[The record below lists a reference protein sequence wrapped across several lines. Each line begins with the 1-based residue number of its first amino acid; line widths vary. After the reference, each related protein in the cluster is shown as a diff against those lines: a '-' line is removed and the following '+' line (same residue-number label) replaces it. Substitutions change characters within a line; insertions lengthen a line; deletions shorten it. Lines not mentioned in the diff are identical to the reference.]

1 MSFSKGSSSP
11 LMTIKNELLHGAVV
25 KGDLPTVKRLLD
37 RHKADINT
45 KNSNGLS
52 MLQIALLNGH
62 SKLSEYL
69 IQKGV
74 DIHSTDQEGF
84 SALHDAALEGDLPL
98 VRKLL
103 SKGLSPLLVTQ
114 MGELAIDLA
123 ANMQVEKMVCEE
135 MYRTGEV
142 KLAKEYSIY
151 LGLER
156 EMPENFRNTRLLMAA
171 RGCHSHFAA
180 RISHAYQGTKN
191 ASQQHPSSSQA
202 QHSSQLRHEAQT
214 GSVKSQ
220 FQVSKNLPTRAN
232 RVHPSADVATQG
244 AADSAS
250 LRERQPW
257 AICDDGNCLTSAA
270 ARVGS
275 PPNCDASGGSH
286 ANAGYAEASQ
296 GLPAKVYKEQAS
308 SEDKEASIVENPS
321 PPPPL
326 AAGDHLAAAGVNN
339 TNTDI
344 PTSCVVNSASA
355 VACTNSPASAKSSVK
370 SSKLPSCES
379 NRGSGSNLISREA
392 TTIKSLYQHN
402 SFQLQI
408 GLSLHSHSTRSCL
421 DEVIVEDPLSLSCS
435 HVENLTESRNL
446 TSSLPT
452 FNSPSVITRRQKSLT
467 VPGYSTARNKANLQH
482 NRQKRPRTLQKSV
495 SFADLPMTRS
505 KAMFVGQS
513 GSRNSSS
520 SVPHE
525 CGENQDVATQKVVPT
540 TSTASP
546 SNSSGSGK
554 SHTSIVD
561 HRLSL
566 PTDIYDH
573 FIKRQ
578 EVGTRVKNSRSFDE
592 IDSLMDAGIRALSL
606 KPRKSIIAPP
616 RRRRTTVAEFRGGD
630 RRRRSVTFQPEVLL
644 QEIVTDG
651 DVKAVSEILESG
663 MISDVNKMSPSG
675 LTALHQSAIDGN
687 LECAKALVEKGAD
700 VNCTDCESWTPLH
713 AAVMNECTEF
723 VRFLITSGANPNLKN
738 DAGETP
744 YDMAKS
750 RTIRKMLLHA
760 MNGKSIDGNDF
771 SDGEYSGEE
780 EEEYSHAE
788 SESDDDTEGDGSGLF
803 EATNEEKKSLKERL
817 GLTHNSALNN
827 SSPSPD
833 LDSVFSPS
841 SPSSSSQVQFQ
852 NRERELTDST
862 SSYGS
867 LFEPEAEVRKSS
879 PKTVGSSVSSQQ
891 TTTGSKTLES
901 DTDKISESGIS
912 TMEGSSDCS
921 HRSRV
926 HSSED
931 DEVSLDSD
939 LDPDSFDYKF
949 QEACLYCDVE
959 RALKLVRHKKEIDI
973 NRVNRTSG
981 ITALHHS
988 VLEEN
993 FALVQHLVKDFG
1005 ADVHAIDIDGW
1016 TPLHAA
1022 SAVGN
1027 IQIAQFLLD
1036 KGAKVSSLNNQC
1048 ELPVDVAEDE
1058 AIEKLLKKFMSLK
1071 K

>member
-1 MSFSKGSSSP
+1 MSNSKGSSSP

-25 KGDLPTVKRLLD
+25 KGDLPTVRRLLD

-69 IQKGV
+69 VQKGV

-84 SALHDAALEGDLPL
+84 SALHDAALEGDLSL
-98 VRKLL
+98 VRKLI
-103 SKGLSPLLVTQ
+103 SKGVSPLLETH
-114 MGELAIDLA
+114 MGELVIDLA

-135 MYRTGEV
+135 MYGAGKV
-142 KLAKEYSIY
+142 KLAKEYSVY

-156 EMPENFRNTRLLMAA
+156 EMPENFRKARLLMAA
-171 RGCHSHFAA
+171 RGCHSHFP
-180 RISHAYQGTKN
+180 RISHSHQGLKN
-191 ASQQHPSSSQA
+191 ASQQQEHPSSSPTQRSPL
-202 QHSSQLRHEAQT
+202 QRHEAKS
-214 GSVKSQ
+214 GSFKSQ
-220 FQVSKNLPTRAN
+220 FQVSKNLPTCDN
-232 RVHPSADVATQG
+232 RVHPSATQSA

-250 LRERQPW
+250 LQKPR
-257 AICDDGNCLTSAA
+257 AISGEANCPTTSAA
-270 ARVGS
+270 AGVGS
-275 PPNCDASGGSH
+275 PPNCDANGSH
-286 ANAGYAEASQ
+286 TDARYAEASQ
-296 GLPAKVYKEQAS
+296 EFPAKVFKEPANS
-308 SEDKEASIVENPS
+308 AEREPSFVE
-321 PPPPL
+321 PPL
-326 AAGDHLAAAGVNN
+326 AGDNSAAAGVNKTSSGN
-339 TNTDI
+339 
-344 PTSCVVNSASA
+344 PTPCVENLPSA
-355 VACTNSPASAKSSVK
+355 VASANDPASAKSSVK
-370 SSKLPSCES
+370 SPKLPSRES
-379 NRGSGSNLISREA
+379 NQGSGNSISREA
-392 TTIKSLYQHN
+392 KTIKSLYQHN

-408 GLSLHSHSTRSCL
+408 GLSLQSHSNRSSL
-421 DEVIVEDPLSLSCS
+421 DQEVEEDPLSLSS
-435 HVENLTESRNL
+435 SRVENLTESTDL
-446 TSSLPT
+446 TCSLPA

-467 VPGYSTARNKANLQH
+467 VPGYSSARNKTSLQQ
-482 NRQKRPRTLQKSV
+482 NRHQKRSRILHKSV

-505 KAMFVGQS
+505 KAMFVGQT
-513 GSRNSSS
+513 GSRSNNSSS
-520 SVPHE
+520 PRE
-525 CGENQDVATQKVVPT
+525 GEEEQEDVATQKVVAT
-540 TSTASP
+540 TTTASP

-554 SHTSIVD
+554 SHTSILD

-578 EVGTRVKNSRSFDE
+578 EVGSRVKNSRSFDE
-592 IDSLMDAGIRALSL
+592 IDSLLDAGIRALSM
-606 KPRKSIIAPP
+606 KPRKSIIVPP
-616 RRRRTTVAEFRGGD
+616 KRRKTLADINRGGRQDAD

-723 VRFLITSGANPNLKN
+723 VRFLITSGASPNLKN

-750 RTIRKMLLHA
+750 RAIRKMLLHA

-788 SESDDDTEGDGSGLF
+788 SESDDDAEGDGSGLF
-803 EATNEEKKSLKERL
+803 DATNEEKKSLKERL

-841 SPSSSSQVQFQ
+841 SPSSQVQFQ

-867 LFEPEAEVRKSS
+867 LFEPEAEVRKLSS
-879 PKTVGSSVSSQQ
+879 KTGGSSGSSQKQ
-891 TTTGSKTLES
+891 QTGSKTLES
-901 DTDKISESGIS
+901 DADKISESGIS

-926 HSSED
+926 LSSED
-931 DEVSLDSD
+931 DE
-939 LDPDSFDYKF
+939 
-949 QEACLYCDVE
+949 
-959 RALKLVRHKKEIDI
+959 
-973 NRVNRTSG
+973 
-981 ITALHHS
+981 
-988 VLEEN
+988 
-993 FALVQHLVKDFG
+993 
-1005 ADVHAIDIDGW
+1005 
-1016 TPLHAA
+1016 TPLTTSSRRHASTVTW
-1022 SAVGN
+1022 SA
-1027 IQIAQFLLD
+1027 
-1036 KGAKVSSLNNQC
+1036 
-1048 ELPVDVAEDE
+1048 P
-1058 AIEKLLKKFMSLK
+1058 
-1071 K
+1071 

>member
-1 MSFSKGSSSP
+1 MSFAKGSSSP

-25 KGDLPTVKRLLD
+25 KGDLPTVRRLLD

-69 IQKGV
+69 IQKGA
-74 DIHSTDQEGF
+74 DIHATDEEGCN
-84 SALHDAALEGDLPL
+84 ALHDAALKGEIAI
-98 VRKLL
+98 VRKLI
-103 SKGLSPLLVTQ
+103 SKGLSPLLATSK
-114 MGELAIDLA
+114 GELVIDLA
-123 ANMQVEKMVCEE
+123 TNIQIEKMVCEE
-135 MYRTGEV
+135 MFRAGEER
-142 KLAKEYSIY
+142 LAREYFVF

-156 EMPENFRNTRLLMAA
+156 EMTGNLDTRLHTP
-171 RGCHSHFAA
+171 RGCHSHFPSRA
-180 RISHAYQGTKN
+180 IHV
-191 ASQQHPSSSQA
+191 HPA
-202 QHSSQLRHEAQT
+202 QRSPQLRASSPRLEGKNPA
-214 GSVKSQ
+214 VKTL
-220 FQVSKNLPTRAN
+220 FQVSKNEPTHSA
-232 RVHPSADVATQG
+232 RVHPSVA
-244 AADSAS
+244 SAES
-250 LRERQPW
+250 AYKMPRP
-257 AICDDGNCLTSAA
+257 ICDEPNCLKTEL
-270 ARVGS
+270 GKG
-275 PPNCDASGGSH
+275 PNCGSGNQNNVGDAEVLQIPGRT
-286 ANAGYAEASQ
+286 
-296 GLPAKVYKEQAS
+296 KVYKDPSARGDQDEKLVEPLKDS
-308 SEDKEASIVENPS
+308 TSIV
-321 PPPPL
+321 
-326 AAGDHLAAAGVNN
+326 NN
-339 TNTDI
+339 SQPDI
-344 PTSCVVNSASA
+344 PATGGNNLPAVNRVPNYPTSG
-355 VACTNSPASAKSSVK
+355 KSSG
-370 SSKLPSCES
+370 KLIQIPSRES
-379 NRGSGSNLISREA
+379 NQGSCNSISREA
-392 TTIKSLYQHN
+392 KAIKSLFHHN

-408 GLSLHSHSTRSCL
+408 GLALQSKSTGSSL
-421 DEVIVEDPLSLSCS
+421 DNQEDPSDL
-435 HVENLTESRNL
+435 V
-446 TSSLPT
+446 SSLPT
-452 FNSPSVITRRQKSLT
+452 FSSPTVVTRRQKSLT
-467 VPGYSTARNKANLQH
+467 VPGYSLRSNKSSLQ
-482 NRQKRPRTLQKSV
+482 QKRPRTLQKSV
-495 SFADLPMTRS
+495 SFADFPMTRS
-505 KAMFVGQS
+505 KAMFVGQPS
-513 GSRNSSS
+513 TRSN
-520 SVPHE
+520 SVPRDCCE
-525 CGENQDVATQKVVPT
+525 EDVATQKVS

-546 SNSSGSGK
+546 SNSSNSGR
-554 SHTSIVD
+554 SHSTLMD

-578 EVGTRVKNSRSFDE
+578 ESGRKSFKSCGE
-592 IDSLMDAGIRALSL
+592 IDTLLDAGIRALSM

-616 RRRRTTVAEFRGGD
+616 KRRTTLADIGRSD
-630 RRRRSVTFQPEVLL
+630 NRRRSVTFQPEVLL

-651 DVKAVSEILESG
+651 DIKAVSEILESG

-687 LECAKALVEKGAD
+687 LECAKALVEKGAN

-713 AAVMNECTEF
+713 AAVMNECTDF
-723 VRFLITSGANPNLKN
+723 VRFLLASGANPALKN
-738 DAGETP
+738 DAGETA
-744 YDMAKS
+744 YEMAKS
-750 RTIRKMLLHA
+750 RPIRKMLLHA
-760 MNGKSIDGNDF
+760 MNGKAIDSNDF

-803 EATNEEKKSLKERL
+803 EASTEEKKSLKERL

-833 LDSVFSPS
+833 LDSVFS
-841 SPSSSSQVQFQ
+841 SSSQSQVQFPS
-852 NRERELTDST
+852 RERELTDST

-867 LFEPEAEVRKSS
+867 LFEPETEHK
-879 PKTVGSSVSSQQ
+879 KTKILAKQSVV
-891 TTTGSKTLES
+891 TKMVES

-926 HSSED
+926 LSSED
-931 DEVSLDSD
+931 DEISLDSD

-949 QEACLYCDVE
+949 QEACLYCDVD
-959 RALKLVRHKKEIDI
+959 RLLKLTKHKKEIDI
-973 NRVNRTSG
+973 DRVNRTSG

-993 FALVQHLVKDFG
+993 FALVQHLVKDFA

-1036 KGAKVSSLNNQC
+1036 RGAKASCLNNQC

-1058 AIEKLLKKFMSLK
+1058 AMEKLLKKFMSLK
-1071 K
+1071 R